1 MSTYGY
7 GIKSTEV
14 AQAWQ
19 RRLCSRAGEAAC
31 SLLGWRAA
39 QRGSSLQPGLPH
51 QAKQLRGALTNR
63 ATADNL
69 VPEARRD
76 AGASPGPRVRGWAVP
91 RLLVVRYASWVCGQL
106 SLTRH
111 LEEKTQWEHPKSGKR
126 KRVAGG
132 LPYGWEQETD
142 ENGQV
147 YFVDHIN
154 KRTTYLD
161 PRLAFTVEDNPV
173 KPTTRQKYDG
183 NSTAMEILQGHDLS
197 GKVVI
202 VTGANSGIGFETA
215 KSLALHGAYVVLA
228 CRNTSRGND
237 AVQRIL
243 VEWHKAKVESMT
255 LDLASLQSV
264 QHFAEAFK
272 SKNVPLHVLI
282 CNAALFGAP
291 WCLTEDGLESTFQVN
306 HLGHFYLVQLL
317 EDVLRRS
324 SPARVVVVSSESHRF
339 TEIKDSSGKLDFSLL
354 SPSKKEY
361 WAMLAYNRSKLCNI
375 LFSNELNRR
384 LSPHGVTS
392 NSVHPGNM
400 IYSSIHRNWWVYT
413 LLFTL
418 ARPFTKSMDFCG
430 SSPQSLD
437 ESFGQ
442 NTGLGF
448 LSLKLQSQGGEPYIP
463 VFCKDVCIVQCSVV
477 QQHLK

>member
-1 MSTYGY
+1 MAALKY
-7 GIKSTEV
+7 
-14 AQAWQ
+14 
-19 RRLCSRAGEAAC
+19 AGLEDTD
-31 SLLGWRAA
+31 SEEELPPGWEERTT
-39 QRGSSLQPGLPH
+39 
-51 QAKQLRGALTNR
+51 K
-63 ATADNL
+63 D
-69 VPEARRD
+69 
-76 AGASPGPRVRGWAVP
+76 GWVY
-91 RLLVVRYASWVCGQL
+91 YAN
-106 SLTRH
+106 H

-126 KRVAGG
+126 KRVAGD

-183 NSTAMEILQGHDLS
+183 NSTAMEILQGRDLS
-197 GKVVI
+197 GKVAI
-202 VTGANSGIGFETA
+202 ITGANSGIGFETA
-215 KSLALHGAYVVLA
+215 KSLALHGACVILA
-228 CRNTSRGND
+228 CRSPARGEA

-243 VEWHKAKVESMT
+243 GEWHKAKVEAMT

-272 SKNVPLHVLI
+272 SKNLPLHILI
-282 CNAALFGAP
+282 CNAAVFGAP
-291 WCLTEDGLESTFQVN
+291 WSLTEDGLESTFQVN

-317 EDVLRRS
+317 EDVLRQS

-361 WAMLAYNRSKLCNI
+361 WSMLAYNRSKLCNI

-384 LSPHGVTS
+384 LAPHGVTS

-400 IYSSIHRNWWVYT
+400 IYSSIHRNWWLYT

-418 ARPFTKSMDFCG
+418 ARPFTKSMAHPLQIHRAGRMCRLDVLP
-430 SSPQSLD
+430 STQSLD
-437 ESFGQ
+437 RAMQSFA
-442 NTGLGF
+442 
-448 LSLKLQSQGGEPYIP
+448 
-463 VFCKDVCIVQCSVV
+463 
-477 QQHLK
+477 

>member
-1 MSTYGY
+1 MAVRR
-7 GIKSTEV
+7 KSC
-14 AQAWQ
+14 
-19 RRLCSRAGEAAC
+19 LCC
-31 SLLGWRAA
+31 
-39 QRGSSLQPGLPH
+39 
-51 QAKQLRGALTNR
+51 
-63 ATADNL
+63 
-69 VPEARRD
+69 V
-76 AGASPGPRVRGWAVP
+76 
-91 RLLVVRYASWVCGQL
+91 
-106 SLTRH
+106 H

-126 KRVAGG
+126 KRVAGD

-183 NSTAMEILQGHDLS
+183 NSTAMEILQGRDLS

-202 VTGANSGIGFETA
+202 ITGANSGIGFETA
-215 KSLALHGAYVVLA
+215 KSLALHGACVILA
-228 CRNTSRGND
+228 CRSLARGND

-243 VEWHKAKVESMT
+243 GEWHKAKVEAMT

-272 SKNVPLHVLI
+272 SKNLPLHILI
-282 CNAALFGAP
+282 CNAAVFGAP
-291 WCLTEDGLESTFQVN
+291 WSLTEDGLESTFQVN

-317 EDVLRRS
+317 EDVLCRS

-418 ARPFTKSMDFCG
+418 ARPFTKSMISVVDEEPLQVFG
-430 SSPQSLD
+430 KARTRWFHQAPSPGNYSRVPC
-437 ESFGQ
+437 SVC
-442 NTGLGF
+442 
-448 LSLKLQSQGGEPYIP
+448 SLKNLCITSSKALRFRGNNLSSNLHINNLHSY
-463 VFCKDVCIVQCSVV
+463 CKACY
-477 QQHLK
+477 LKS

>member
-1 MSTYGY
+1 MAALRY
-7 GIKSTEV
+7 
-14 AQAWQ
+14 
-19 RRLCSRAGEAAC
+19 AGLEDTD
-31 SLLGWRAA
+31 SEEELPPGWEER
-39 QRGSSLQPGLPH
+39 
-51 QAKQLRGALTNR
+51 T
-63 ATADNL
+63 TAD
-69 VPEARRD
+69 
-76 AGASPGPRVRGWAVP
+76 GWVY
-91 RLLVVRYASWVCGQL
+91 YAS
-106 SLTRH
+106 H

-173 KPTTRQKYDG
+173 KATPRQRYDG
-183 NSTAMEILQGHDLS
+183 NSTAMEILQGRDLS

-202 VTGANSGIGFETA
+202 ITGANSGIGFETA
-215 KSLALHGAYVVLA
+215 KSLALHGAYIILA
-228 CRNTSRGND
+228 CRNPSRGSD

-243 VEWHKAKVESMT
+243 GEWHKAKVEAMT

-272 SKNVPLHVLI
+272 SKNVPLHILI
-282 CNAALFGAP
+282 CNAAIFGAP
-291 WCLTEDGLESTFQVN
+291 WSLTEDGLESTFQVN

-354 SPSKKEY
+354 SPSKKDY

-392 NSVHPGNM
+392 NAVHPGNM
-400 IYSSIHRNWWVYT
+400 IYSSIHRSWWVYT

-418 ARPFTKSMDFCG
+418 ARPFTKSMGEVVMFTLWSWRDQH
-430 SSPQSLD
+430 SNISL
-437 ESFGQ
+437 SG
-442 NTGLGF
+442 TRT
-448 LSLKLQSQGGEPYIP
+448 
-463 VFCKDVCIVQCSVV
+463 IVHCWQWISY
-477 QQHLK
+477 

>member
-1 MSTYGY
+1 MAALKY
-7 GIKSTEV
+7 
-14 AQAWQ
+14 
-19 RRLCSRAGEAAC
+19 AGLEDTD
-31 SLLGWRAA
+31 SEEELPPGWEER
-39 QRGSSLQPGLPH
+39 
-51 QAKQLRGALTNR
+51 T
-63 ATADNL
+63 T
-69 VPEARRD
+69 RD
-76 AGASPGPRVRGWAVP
+76 GWVY
-91 RLLVVRYASWVCGQL
+91 YAN
-106 SLTRH
+106 H

-142 ENGQV
+142 ESGQV

-173 KPTTRQKYDG
+173 KPPTRQKYDG

-197 GKVVI
+197 EKVVI
-202 VTGANSGIGFETA
+202 ITGANSGIGFETA
-215 KSLALHGAYVVLA
+215 KSFALHGAYVILA
-228 CRNTSRGND
+228 CRNMSRGND

-243 VEWHKAKVESMT
+243 GEWHKAKVEAMT
-255 LDLASLQSV
+255 LDLASLHSV
-264 QHFAEAFK
+264 QQFAEAFK
-272 SKNVPLHVLI
+272 SKNVPLHILI
-282 CNAALFGAP
+282 CNAATFGAP

-317 EDVLRRS
+317 EDVLRSS
-324 SPARVVVVSSESHRF
+324 SPSRVVVVSSESHRF

-384 LSPHGVTS
+384 LSPHGVTC

-400 IYSSIHRNWWVYT
+400 MYSSIHRSWWVYT

-418 ARPFTKSMDFCG
+418 ARPFTKSMG
-430 SSPQSLD
+430 NLSHSSA
-437 ESFGQ
+437 F
-442 NTGLGF
+442 
-448 LSLKLQSQGGEPYIP
+448 
-463 VFCKDVCIVQCSVV
+463 VQICFENVLPAV
-477 QQHLK
+477 

>member
-1 MSTYGY
+1 MAALKY
-7 GIKSTEV
+7 
-14 AQAWQ
+14 
-19 RRLCSRAGEAAC
+19 AGLEDTD
-31 SLLGWRAA
+31 SEEELPPGWEERTT
-39 QRGSSLQPGLPH
+39 
-51 QAKQLRGALTNR
+51 K
-63 ATADNL
+63 D
-69 VPEARRD
+69 
-76 AGASPGPRVRGWAVP
+76 GWVY
-91 RLLVVRYASWVCGQL
+91 YAN
-106 SLTRH
+106 H

-183 NSTAMEILQGHDLS
+183 NSTAMEILQGRDLS

-202 VTGANSGIGFETA
+202 ITGANSGIGFETA
-215 KSLALHGAYVVLA
+215 KSLALHGAYVILA
-228 CRNTSRGND
+228 CRNMSRGND

-243 VEWHKAKVESMT
+243 VEWHKAKVEAMT

-272 SKNVPLHVLI
+272 SKNVPLHILI
-282 CNAALFGAP
+282 CNAAIFGAP
-291 WCLTEDGLESTFQVN
+291 WCLTEDDLESTFQVN

-317 EDVLRRS
+317 EDVLRQS
-324 SPARVVVVSSESHRF
+324 SPARVVMVSSESHRF

-418 ARPFTKSMDFCG
+418 ARPFTKSMIWTSDGLGTFPTSRSATRSCHNCLLRHGCGAGGPGRDVLQQLLPLPAVAGGAGRSDGRSPVGAEREADPRTNWQAVQITG
-430 SSPQSLD
+430 SSWKD
-437 ESFGQ
+437 Q
-442 NTGLGF
+442 NTPSVCTLENCQHWN
-448 LSLKLQSQGGEPYIP
+448 LSNLI
-463 VFCKDVCIVQCSVV
+463 I
-477 QQHLK
+477 

>member
-1 MSTYGY
+1 M
-7 GIKSTEV
+7 
-14 AQAWQ
+14 
-19 RRLCSRAGEAAC
+19 C
-31 SLLGWRAA
+31 
-39 QRGSSLQPGLPH
+39 
-51 QAKQLRGALTNR
+51 
-63 ATADNL
+63 
-69 VPEARRD
+69 
-76 AGASPGPRVRGWAVP
+76 
-91 RLLVVRYASWVCGQL
+91 CGTQY
-106 SLTRH
+106 SH
-111 LEEKTQWEHPKSGKR
+111 LEEKTQWEHPKSGRR
-126 KRVAGG
+126 KRVAGD

-142 ENGQV
+142 ESGQV

-183 NSTAMEILQGHDLS
+183 NSTAMEILQGRDLS

-202 VTGANSGIGFETA
+202 ITGANSGIGFETA
-215 KSLALHGAYVVLA
+215 KSFALHGAYVILA
-228 CRNTSRGND
+228 CRNMSRGND

-243 VEWHKAKVESMT
+243 MEWHKAKVEAMT
-255 LDLASLQSV
+255 LDLASLHSV

-272 SKNVPLHVLI
+272 SKNVPLHILI
-282 CNAALFGAP
+282 CNAAIFGAP
-291 WCLTEDGLESTFQVN
+291 WCLTEDDLESTFQVN

-317 EDVLRRS
+317 EDVLRHS

-354 SPSKKEY
+354 SPPKKEY

-392 NSVHPGNM
+392 NAVHPGNM
-400 IYSSIHRNWWVYT
+400 MYSSIHRNWWVYT

-418 ARPFTKSMDFCG
+418 ARPFTKSMM
-430 SSPQSLD
+430 
-437 ESFGQ
+437 
-442 NTGLGF
+442 T
-448 LSLKLQSQGGEPYIP
+448 
-463 VFCKDVCIVQCSVV
+463 VQI
-477 QQHLK
+477 